1 MKNLIFLLCITGLIL
16 MSCKGPEG
24 EKVAVSEAAEVAVAS
39 GKTVV
44 ISTDESS
51 IGWLGSKLTGTHT
64 GTIGLS
70 QGSVT
75 VQDGRITGGAFIIDM
90 NSITI
95 TDLEGGKK
103 AGLENHLKGFSEGKE
118 DHFFNVAKYPT
129 GKFEIS
135 KIVILDG
142 DEEANS
148 TVYGNL
154 TIRDITKEVGFRA
167 DIEVSGE
174 RVKVTSPQFTIDRTQ
189 WGVNYGSQSVFDN
202 LGDKF
207 INDEIALSL
216 NITGGQAAF

>member
-1 MKNLIFLLCITGLIL
+1 MKNLIFLFSITGLVL

-24 EKVAVSEAAEVAVAS
+24 EKAAVSEAAEVAVAS

-44 ISTDESS
+44 ISTDDSS
-51 IGWLGSKLTGTHT
+51 IGWVGSKPTGTHT

-75 VQDGRITGGAFIIDM
+75 VQDGRITGGTFIIDM
-90 NSITI
+90 NSITV

-103 AGLENHLKGFSEGKE
+103 AGLEGHLKGFSEGKE

-135 KIVILDG
+135 KIVTLDG

-167 DIEVSGE
+167 NIEVSRE
-174 RVKVTSPQFTIDRTQ
+174 RVNVTSPQFTIDRTQ

-216 NITGGQAAF
+216 NITGGQAAI

>member
-1 MKNLIFLLCITGLIL
+1 MKNLIFLLSITGLVL

-24 EKVAVSEAAEVAVAS
+24 EKAAVSEAAEVAVAS

-44 ISTDESS
+44 ISTDDSS
-51 IGWLGSKLTGTHT
+51 IGWVGSKPTGTHT

-75 VQDGRITGGAFIIDM
+75 VQDGRITGGTFIIDM
-90 NSITI
+90 NSITV

-103 AGLENHLKGFSEGKE
+103 AGLEGHLKGFSEGKE

-135 KIVILDG
+135 KIVTLDG

-167 DIEVSGE
+167 NIEVSGE
-174 RVKVTSPQFTIDRTQ
+174 RVNVTSPQFTIDRTQ

-216 NITGGQAAF
+216 NITGGQAAI